1 MKHIFIILTAAIL
14 AVGCGGGNSAKDD
27 NRVEDCQIKVEDCQI
42 KYVSDR
48 ECISLGG
55 LAGSSVE
62 IKSHKFEN
70 GLGVITFNKPITA
83 IPKNAFSKCVNL
95 KSITIPSSV
104 TSIGEAAFS
113 DCKNLTSVTIPNSVT
128 SIGKAAFSNC
138 ESLTSVIIPNSVTS
152 IGDYTFKGCTALTSV
167 TIPNSVTSIGEA
179 AFYDCKNLTITIP
192 NSVTS
197 LGNNAFTN
205 CASQTITIPDSI
217 TEIGGKAF
225 SYCDSVEIY
234 AQTLKEYED
243 RLAENRKLQDKLKT
257 VDAEIEDIIR
267 AQVLADEQVKVT
279 QNMLKAETEVMVKQ
293 SAVLRARDITMAALN
308 ANGNEVTRIK
318 NAKKLRIDFTIGA
331 NNIAAAGNRNIY
343 LCLISPDGYLLST
356 DAMPAFDYQG
366 SKKTYSVSREIDYQ
380 NEDVNVGIFFSY
392 GDNSFIPGTY
402 KIELYMGNSV
412 LGTAEVYMR

>member
-27 NRVEDCQIKVEDCQI
+27 NRVEDCQIKYI
-42 KYVSDR
+42 SDR
-48 ECISLGG
+48 VCISLGG

-62 IKSHKFEN
+62 IESHKFEN

-128 SIGKAAFSNC
+128 SIGEAAFSNC
-138 ESLTSVIIPNSVTS
+138 KNLTSVIIPNSVTS
-152 IGDYTFKGCTALTSV
+152 ISDYTFKSCTALTSV

-179 AFYDCKNLTITIP
+179 AFYDCKNLTSVTIP
-192 NSVTS
+192 NSVTEI
-197 LGNNAFTN
+197 GNNAFTN
-205 CASQTITIPDSI
+205 CASRTITIPDSV

-225 SYCDSVEIY
+225 SFCDSVEIY

-257 VDAEIEDIIR
+257 VDAEIEKTKR
-267 AQVLADEQVKVT
+267 AQVLADEQVKVA
-279 QNMLKAETEVMVKQ
+279 QNKLKAETEVMVKQ

-308 ANGNEVTRIK
+308 ANNNEVSRIK
-318 NAKKLRIDFTIGA
+318 NAKKLCVDFVVGA

-343 LCLISPDGYLLST
+343 LCVISPDGYILST
-356 DAMPAFDYQG
+356 DEVSTFDYQG

-380 NEDVNVGIFFSY
+380 NEDVYVAIYYY
-392 GDNSFIPGTY
+392 GSGFIPGKY
-402 KIELYMGNSV
+402 QIELYMDDSV

>member
-42 KYVSDR
+42 KYISDR

-62 IKSHKFEN
+62 IESHKFEN

-128 SIGKAAFSNC
+128 SIGKAAFSYC
-138 ESLTSVIIPNSVTS
+138 KSLTSVIIPNSVTS
-152 IGDYTFKGCTALTSV
+152 ISDYTFKSCTALTSV
-167 TIPNSVTSIGEA
+167 IIPNSVTSIGEE

-205 CASQTITIPDSI
+205 CASQTITIPDSV
-217 TEIGGKAF
+217 TSIGEEAF
-225 SYCDSVEIY
+225 FFCDSVEIY
-234 AQTLKEYED
+234 DQTLKEYD
-243 RLAENRKLQDKLKT
+243 YRLAENRKLQDKLKT
-257 VDAEIEDIIR
+257 VDAEIEKTKR
-267 AQVLADEQVKVT
+267 AQVLADEQVNVT
-279 QNMLKAETEVMVKQ
+279 QNNLKAETEVMVKQ

-308 ANGNEVTRIK
+308 ANNNEVSRIK
-318 NAKKLRIDFTIGA
+318 NAKKLRVDFVIGA
-331 NNIAAAGNRNIY
+331 NELAAAGHRNVY
-343 LCLISPDGYLLST
+343 VCLISPDGYPLST
-356 DAMPAFDYQG
+356 DATPEFDYQG
-366 SKKTYSVSREIDYQ
+366 SKKVYSASREIDYQ
-380 NEDVNVGIFFSY
+380 NEDIAVSIFYSGSGFT
-392 GDNSFIPGTY
+392 PGTY
-402 KIELYMGNSV
+402 KAELYMDDSLIGS
-412 LGTAEVYMR
+412 AKIAMK